1 MKKFLFSLLLLPLFV
16 ISQDTIVDPPSYGSI
31 MEPVTF
37 RLDLNDI
44 TDEIPNYEDAQ
55 VFIQTSVA
63 NWVDIPMEDIGG
75 NGIWR
80 KNINISHPEDENI
93 DVFYRFKIT
102 SFGDNGLPYT
112 MWEGGNVDTTCLF
125 DPGTQGL
132 AQGDIRQILFPQELI
147 DNGTYVNPTG
157 EYKLTHCFNE
167 CGNEPCAPEV
177 ITYDSWINIDVHTDD
192 WPEETTWEL
201 VDSNENV
208 IAEGGPYDLDQTLYS
223 EIVEL
228 NSGEYYYFLFDSYGD
243 GLWTGGYVEITNTC
257 DSVLFFH
264 EGSFTGNTIEE
275 IENGAEW
282 EQNELIES
290 LTIAPC
296 APPTLGCTD
305 EIAINFNEEAYEDDG
320 TCEYLEGCTNE
331 NASNYDPEAAVFP
344 SGLIF
349 PGGSCNT
356 TVWGQNYFGVDPD
369 FYFNGNQDIFEV
381 GNKLYIGENTFYVD
395 FVAEVQ
401 GNCNAPAV
409 LIYVCYTEAEADGN
423 LGTFSPGLNVNAVV
437 GEYWYMDPCTFI
449 YGCTDPNALNFNP
462 EAGVNDGS
470 CINIPGCTDPTSNM
484 YYPAAT
490 IDDGSCDG
498 TDISCSPGKTVVTVE
513 ITLDQYQEETGWAIY
528 DGGGTVLDLVAP
540 GTYSDIP
547 DYGIVE
553 KQVCI
558 DNGTSVLFSITD
570 TYGDGLAGSIWG
582 GVDGSW
588 IVYTPC
594 DTLSTGGGNFG
605 PIFQEN
611 IFVQECIDE
620 VIPGCT
626 DSDYV
631 EYDVYATEDDGTC
644 LNLNVYG
651 CTDTDAYN
659 YDEEATSTLFT
670 PNCDNTLTLQDWGDN
685 GWAGSFLVVT
695 QGDDWWGPFT
705 LESDQLQLDTV
716 LNLNTSE
723 MVNTYF
729 YSFGNSQQT
738 AEQCRFTITN
748 PVGLVIANG
757 GTNPYTNPILS
768 YNQYGFIYKAEAKCG
783 DSCIPKIY
791 GCLDEEAI
799 NYIATANTTDGS
811 CYYNPGCDNE
821 AYTEYYT
828 YIDEYG
834 VEADF
839 NDGSCEEFA
848 VFGCM
853 DDTQFNFDYN
863 ATVNAT
869 AIGDPTDPCIPYILG
884 CTDGTAFN
892 YDPNANFDFDG
903 LICEPFIYGCTD
915 ELAFNYDSSAN
926 SDNDS
931 CIPVVYGC
939 TEDDAFNYDIEANV
953 DDESCIPVIEGCT
966 QTNQFNY
973 DPEANTDDGSCYPF
987 VYGCLNPNSYT
998 YNDYDND
1005 GVGNPLTGIDGVDV
1019 NTNNNLCEP
1028 FIYGCLDETAFNY
1041 NPEANTEDENNP
1053 CEPFV
1058 YGCMDPTQFN
1068 FNINANT
1075 DDGSCIE
1082 YVYGCTD
1089 PEAFNYDEL
1098 ANTNVGCVSFV
1109 YGCTDPEAFNYNPQA
1124 NTEDGSCEEVV
1135 IGCTDDT
1142 ANNYNELANTNS
1154 GCIYP
1159 SLGCT
1164 DPEAFNFDINANV
1177 DDGSCEEVIIGCT
1190 DNTALNYDDL
1200 ANTNSGCIYP
1210 ILGCTDLEA
1219 FNFNVNANTDDGS
1232 CVPVIIGCTDSTANN
1247 YDETANTNSGCIYP
1261 VLGCTDPN
1269 AFNYDV
1275 NANVDDDSCEPVI
1288 IGCTDDTALNYNSS
1302 ANTNSGC
1309 TYAIYGCTDPN
1320 AFNYDVNANVNNGSC
1335 IDVVIGCTDSTALN
1349 YNSNA
1354 NTNNGC
1360 IYPILGCTDEEAF
1373 NYNSNANTD
1382 DGSCIPLI
1390 YGCTDNT
1397 MWNYNEEA
1405 NTENGSCIEF
1415 VYGCMDSTAFNYD
1428 PTANT
1433 DNGTCIPFIYGCTD
1447 PSAFNYNVDANTEDF
1462 SCIEVVIG
1470 CTDPDAINYDPL
1482 ANTDSGACID
1492 VLTGCTD
1499 VDAYNYSFTANTD
1512 DGSCV
1517 YDAGCSGGPGVP
1529 YWLPNECFAWVISV
1543 DDECCDGEWDSFCV
1557 ELYNYCDLGWPIDL
1571 QEINRELLIYPNPV
1585 TNMLTISGYYDSNV
1599 DIYDMKGQLV
1609 ISKEKANSIDM
1620 SRLPAGIY
1628 NLKVL
1633 YNNKII
1639 NQRITKQ

>member
-1 MKKFLFSLLLLPLFV
+1 MKKFLTLLLLPLLIF
-16 ISQDTIVDPPSYGSI
+16 SQDTIVDPPY
-31 MEPVTF
+31 PPPPPPPP
-37 RLDLNDI
+37 I
-44 TDEIPNYEDAQ
+44 TD
-55 VFIQTSVA
+55 TLS
-63 NWVDIPMEDIGG
+63 
-75 NGIWR
+75 
-80 KNINISHPEDENI
+80 
-93 DVFYRFKIT
+93 
-102 SFGDNGLPYT
+102 L
-112 MWEGGNVDTTCLF
+112 
-125 DPGTQGL
+125 
-132 AQGDIRQILFPQELI
+132 
-147 DNGTYVNPTG
+147 
-157 EYKLTHCFNE
+157 
-167 CGNEPCAPEV
+167 
-177 ITYDSWINIDVHTDD
+177 YDSWVEVNFQFDNYAEEVSWYLYNTTDTIYSVEEGYYDGEIDAYHF
-192 WPEETTWEL
+192 
-201 VDSNENV
+201 
-208 IAEGGPYDLDQTLYS
+208 I
-223 EIVEL
+223 EL
-228 NSGEYYYFLFDSYGD
+228 NSGDYIFELNDSWGD
-243 GLWTGGYVEITNTC
+243 GLSWPEDGWSLVFNNCQDT
-257 DSVLFFH
+257 LFYA
-264 EGSFTGNTIEE
+264 EGNYGL
-275 IENGAEW
+275 G
-282 EQNELIES
+282 LIDS

-296 APPTLGCTD
+296 APPLEGCTD
-305 EIAINFNEEAYEDDG
+305 EVAINYNEEAFSDDG
-320 TCEYLEGCTNE
+320 SCEYIEGCTNE
-331 NASNYDPEAAVFP
+331 NASNYNPEAGIFP

-369 FYFNGNQDIFEV
+369 FYFNDNQDIFEV

-449 YGCTDPNALNFNP
+449 YGCTDENALNYNP

-470 CINIPGCTDPTSNM
+470 CINIPGCTDPTSNI
-484 YYPAAT
+484 YNPAAT
-490 IDDGSCDG
+490 IDDGSCAG
-498 TDISCSPGKTVVTVE
+498 SDISCSSGKTVVTVE
-513 ITLDQYQEETGWAIY
+513 ITLDQYQNETGWAIY
-528 DGGGTVLDLVAP
+528 DGGGTVIDLVTP
-540 GTYSDIP
+540 GTYSNIP

-582 GVDGSW
+582 GIDGSW

-611 IFVQECIDE
+611 IFIQECIDD
-620 VIPGCT
+620 VIEGCT
-626 DSDYV
+626 DSEYV
-631 EYDVYATEDDGTC
+631 EYDAYATSDDGSC
-644 LNLNVYG
+644 LTPNVYG
-651 CTDTDAYN
+651 CVNPDAFNYN
-659 YDEEATSTLFT
+659 EEATSMLYT
-670 PNCDNTLTLQDWGDN
+670 PNCNNTLTLQDWGEN

-695 QGDDWWGPFT
+695 QGDNWWGPFT

-738 AEQCRFTITN
+738 AEQCKFEITN

-783 DSCIPKIY
+783 DNCIPKIY

-811 CYYNPGCDNE
+811 CYYNPGCNNE

-828 YIDEYG
+828 YINEYG

-839 NDGSCEEFA
+839 DDGSCEEFA

-853 DDTQFNFDYN
+853 DDMMFNFDYN
-863 ATVNAT
+863 ATVNGT
-869 AIGDPTDPCIPYILG
+869 AIGDLSDPCIPYILG

-915 ELAFNYDSSAN
+915 SNAFNYDSSAN

-973 DPEANTDDGSCYPF
+973 NPDANTDDGSCYPF

-1005 GVGNPLTGIDGVDV
+1005 GVGNPLTGINGVDV

-1041 NPEANTEDENNP
+1041 NPEANTADENNP
-1053 CEPFV
+1053 CEPFI

-1082 YVYGCTD
+1082 FIYGCTD

-1098 ANTNVGCVSFV
+1098 ANTNVSCESYV
-1109 YGCTDPEAFNYNPQA
+1109 YGCTNPEAFNYNPQA
-1124 NTEDGSCEEVV
+1124 NAED
-1135 IGCTDDT
+1135 
-1142 ANNYNELANTNS
+1142 N
-1154 GCIYP
+1154 
-1159 SLGCT
+1159 
-1164 DPEAFNFDINANV
+1164 
-1177 DDGSCEEVIIGCT
+1177 SCEEVIIGCT
-1190 DNTALNYDDL
+1190 DDTALNYNEN

-1210 ILGCTDLEA
+1210 ILGCTNPEA
-1219 FNFNVNANTDDGS
+1219 FNYNISANTDDG
-1232 CVPVIIGCTDSTANN
+1232 T
-1247 YDETANTNSGCIYP
+1247 
-1261 VLGCTDPN
+1261 
-1269 AFNYDV
+1269 
-1275 NANVDDDSCEPVI
+1275 CEAVV
-1288 IGCTDDTALNYNSS
+1288 IGCTDDTALNYDED

-1309 TYAIYGCTDPN
+1309 IPYIYGCTDPE
-1320 AFNYDVNANVNNGSC
+1320 AFNYDLNANTDDESC
-1335 IDVVIGCTDSTALN
+1335 IPVIIGCMDDTALN
-1349 YNSNA
+1349 YDENA

-1360 IYPILGCTDEEAF
+1360 IPYLYGCIDEEAF
-1373 NYNSNANTD
+1373 NYDSTANTD

-1390 YGCTDNT
+1390 YGCTD
-1397 MWNYNEEA
+1397 
-1405 NTENGSCIEF
+1405 I
-1415 VYGCMDSTAFNYD
+1415 TAFNYNES
-1428 PTANT
+1428 ANT
-1433 DNGTCIPFIYGCTD
+1433 DNGSCIPFIYGCTD
-1447 PSAFNYNVDANTEDF
+1447 DTQFNYDPLANTDNGTCEPFVYGCTDSTALNYNENANVENGSCIPFIYGCTDSTAWNYDTNANTDNGTCEPFVYGCTNTLAVNYNELANTDDGSCILIVYGCTDPTALNYDLEANVDNDSCIEIVEGCTDPAAFNYNADANVEDF
-1462 SCIEVVIG
+1462 SCIDVVIG
-1470 CTDPDAINYDPL
+1470 CMDEEAINYDPL
-1482 ANTDSGACID
+1482 ANTDSGGCID

-1499 VDAYNYSFTANTD
+1499 VSAYNYSLTANTD

-1517 YDAGCSGGPGVP
+1517 YDAGCSGGPGEP
-1529 YWLPNECFAWVISV
+1529 YWLPNECFAWVISI
-1543 DDECCDGEWDSFCV
+1543 DDECCSGEWDSYCV
-1557 ELYNYCDLGWPIDL
+1557 ELYNYCDLGWPVNLEENLD
-1571 QEINRELLIYPNPV
+1571 ELIIYPNPV
-1585 TNMLTISGYYDSNV
+1585 TDILNISKETNIKV
-1599 DIYDMKGQLV
+1599 YDMVGNLV
-1609 ISKEKANSIDM
+1609 ISQEKITQIDM
-1620 SRLPAGIY
+1620 TNLPKGIY
-1628 NLKVL
+1628 NLNIS
-1633 YNNKII
+1633 YNNKNINNRII
-1639 NQRITKQ
+1639 KQ